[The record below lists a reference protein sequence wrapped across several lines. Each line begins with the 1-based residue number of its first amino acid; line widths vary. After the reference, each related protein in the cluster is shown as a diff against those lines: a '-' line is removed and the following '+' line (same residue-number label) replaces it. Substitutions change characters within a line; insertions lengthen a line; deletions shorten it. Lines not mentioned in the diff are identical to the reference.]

1 MLFRSRYEEAHSGTI
16 AHALRFTVVTTRKAY
31 VPPATHWAS
40 SNTSTDRPPMGMR
53 VRLKASYVIPSNY
66 STEAKAILQ
75 AMKTYGMIVA
85 DNGSNWF
92 VTGAPDSRWS
102 STLSS
107 ELSAVKGSNFEV
119 IRMDGLVTP

>member
-1 MLFRSRYEEAHSGTI
+1 
-16 AHALRFTVVTTRKAY
+16 
-31 VPPATHWAS
+31 
-40 SNTSTDRPPMGMR
+40 MGMR

-75 AMKTYGMIVA
+75 AMKTYGLILA

-92 VTGAPDSRWS
+92 VTGAQDSRWNMD
-102 STLSS
+102 TLSG